1 MVCFA
6 VPRSRAE
13 AKGSV
18 IMFAVIE
25 TGGKQYRVEQGNVLD
40 VELLSEAGAA
50 GDKVSFDRVLLIY
63 GEGGTRVGNPVIPG
77 ARVEATL
84 LGATRGAKVRIFKH
98 KRRKGYK
105 RRAGHRQD
113 YARVRVDEIV
123 L

>member
-1 MVCFA
+1 
-6 VPRSRAE
+6 
-13 AKGSV
+13 
-18 IMFAVIE
+18 MFAVIE
-25 TGGKQYRVEQGNVLD
+25 TGGKQYRVEPGDVVD
-40 VELLSEAGAA
+40 VELVEGADDS

-77 ARVEATL
+77 ARVEGTL
-84 LGATRGAKVRIFKH
+84 VGATRGPKVRIFKH

-113 YARVRVDEIV
+113 YSRVRVDDIV